1 MRSLLEISCSV
12 CQTKNVKNSWQW
24 TFIALIRGCNF
35 RLTEYMRLNFVLR
48 LASRHCIY
56 AVAAAAAAVASHQC
70 LDSGCNRRRD
80 VLHVVLVLDA
90 CIPRSQTRQQPQRRP
105 GNYSRGALNG
115 VKSEEG
121 AQKMLEFCF
130 WKWSILVYVWY
141 SSCCQLT
148 AFYCPD
154 LDPQPRRRHQSIVN
168 FVKTRKPS

>member
-1 MRSLLEISCSV
+1 MCSLLEISCSV
-12 CQTKNVKNSWQW
+12 CQTKIVKKNSWQW
-24 TFIALIRGCNF
+24 TFVALIRGCNF

-121 AQKMLEFCF
+121 AVPFLRKCLNSASENGAF
-130 WKWSILVYVWY
+130 WCTFDTVPV
-141 SSCCQLT
+141 
-148 AFYCPD
+148 A
-154 LDPQPRRRHQSIVN
+154 N
-168 FVKTRKPS
+168 